1 MVKPITKTKTSLRSF
16 SLNIFK
22 QEFEIGLVQK
32 RRGIVYMSATVN
44 TATWFGASAA
54 FE

>member
-32 RRGIVYMSATVN
+32 RRGIVYMSANVN